1 MRVVM
6 AFVRVVVL
14 LVRLRLPGLR
24 LRLPSLSLAF
34 KRLIFRYLAPRG
46 LGLGWLVRRIVWLA
60 FLCCFVQVI
69 SLSSAAGGRHGK
81 IKVFDAR
88 TPNNQFKRR
97 CGRGQMGREF
107 CGRARQS

>member
-1 MRVVM
+1 MRVVV
-6 AFVRVVVL
+6 AFVGVIVVL
-14 LVRLRLPGLR
+14 G
-24 LRLPSLSLAF
+24 LSLAF
-34 KRLIFRYLAPRG
+34 DYPALDCLGLNRLIFRG
-46 LGLGWLVRRIVWLA
+46 LGLVWLARRIVWLA

-107 CGRARQS
+107 CGCARRS